1 MKIEGVIFN
10 KQEVVDMING
20 WAHSIHSYMDADE
33 LFAAANQ
40 IFETDKLPMSVNE
53 IDIDEYG
60 KDYDNDGE
68 NIEDDD
74 DNSYCDEEDDSIKT
88 NY

>member
-1 MKIEGVIFN
+1 MENESVIFN

-20 WAHSIHSYMDADE
+20 WAHSVHSYMDADE

-40 IFETDKLPMSVNE
+40 IFETDKLPMSVND
-53 IDIDEYG
+53 IDIDEY
-60 KDYDNDGE
+60 GE

-74 DNSYCDEEDDSIKT
+74 DNSYCDEEEDD
-88 NY
+88 

>member
-20 WAHSIHSYMDADE
+20 WAHSVHSYMDADE

-40 IFETDKLPMSVNE
+40 IFETDKLPMDVNE
-53 IDIDEYG
+53 IDTETYG
-60 KDYDNDGE
+60 KDYDDGE
-68 NIEDDD
+68 NNEDVG
-74 DNSYCDEEDDSIKT
+74 YDEDSRD
-88 NY
+88 